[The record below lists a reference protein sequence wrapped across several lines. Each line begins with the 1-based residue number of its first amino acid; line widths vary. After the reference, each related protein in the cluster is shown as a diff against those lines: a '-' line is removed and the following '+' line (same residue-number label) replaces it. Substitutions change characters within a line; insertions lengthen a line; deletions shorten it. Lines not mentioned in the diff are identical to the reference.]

1 MSKNAQ
7 ATAKKIATNLAK
19 RLPNSHSDVL
29 EALQKTQFIAMNKGL
44 NPETFVLVHEGKT
57 IQDGYTFT
65 TTVETTNEKI
75 SNITTEA
82 VKNNETVAKVVYH
95 NTADGDG
102 ACNWVK
108 Q

>member
-19 RLPNSHSDVL
+19 RLPNSHADVL

-44 NPETFVLVHEGKT
+44 NPFKT
-57 IQDGYTFT
+57 GTRSRPRLRPRMR
-65 TTVETTNEKI
+65 K
-75 SNITTEA
+75 SPRLRP
-82 VKNNETVAKVVYH
+82 
-95 NTADGDG
+95 
-102 ACNWVK
+102 K